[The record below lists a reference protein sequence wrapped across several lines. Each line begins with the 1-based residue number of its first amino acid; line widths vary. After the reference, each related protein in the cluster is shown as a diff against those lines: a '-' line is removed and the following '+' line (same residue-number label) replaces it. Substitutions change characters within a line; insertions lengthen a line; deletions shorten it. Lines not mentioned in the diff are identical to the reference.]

1 MVFIHEQGD
10 YDSMKGLMTE
20 EEYISDMISYI
31 EDNLREHQHV
41 SQATFF

>member
-1 MVFIHEQGD
+1 MIFIHDQGD

-31 EDNLREHQHV
+31 EGNLCEHQHV
-41 SQATFF
+41 NQPTFL